1 MALWGEVECTVFEKG
16 LVGNLM
22 TAMLIALLLIGCGLI
37 AQTVWP
43 QLLSAGQ
50 LQYVDQNKLADEVS
64 LREIQ
69 LQRQSQQLIEPF
81 VAEADFRLIVNINDV
96 RPGARQ
102 VTLLINRPEMDSAL
116 AQSLREILW
125 SGLALNS
132 ARGDKIVVQFHS
144 FAPTGARGVSGLR
157 IGDKVFAWRVVVGVV
172 AVSFVLLVLWL
183 WRRQRSRELLKTQDA
198 DDYQEQL
205 SALKAIAKQEP
216 GRVAGVLS
224 AWLNDERQ

>member
-1 MALWGEVECTVFEKG
+1 VALWGEVEGTVFEKG

-22 TAMLIALLLIGCGLI
+22 TAMLLLIGGGLI

>member
-1 MALWGEVECTVFEKG
+1 MFEKG
-16 LVGNLM
+16 LAGNVM
-22 TAMLIALLLIGCGLI
+22 AAMLIALLLIGCGLI
-37 AQTVWP
+37 AQAVWP

-50 LQYVDQNKLADEVS
+50 FQYADQSTLADEVR

-81 VAEADFRLIVNINDV
+81 VAGADFRVIVNINDV

-102 VTLLINRPEMDSAL
+102 VTLLINRPEADSAL

-125 SGLALNS
+125 SGLALNA
-132 ARGDKIVVQFHS
+132 ARGDKIVAQFHA
-144 FAPTGARGVSGLR
+144 FASTGSEGASGLR
-157 IGDKVFAWRVVVGVV
+157 TGDKIFSWRVVVGVV
-172 AVSFVLLVLWL
+172 AVSFVLMVVWFS
-183 WRRQRSRELLKTQDA
+183 RRRRSRELLKAQETDG
-198 DDYQEQL
+198 YQEQL
-205 SALKAIAKQEP
+205 LALKVIAKQEP